1 MTTPSDDSPGWTVY
15 LERHAPPH
23 PRLRK
28 EDRERYTVM
37 APAWRPDV
45 RTIEWA
51 LSVIDEEA
59 VGRMVSESLSNR
71 GGEPGA
77 PTLGEIAVESV
88 LLPLVGLAQAAQ
100 TAPLPID
107 GGPGGS
113 Q

>member
-1 MTTPSDDSPGWTVY
+1 MITPSDDSTARWMGN
-15 LERHAPPH
+15 LEWRHR
-23 PRLRK
+23 PR
-28 EDRERYTVM
+28 EDEGKGVSGTS
-37 APAWRPDV
+37 PAWRPDV

-51 LSVIDEEA
+51 LSIIDEEE
-59 VGRMVSESLSNR
+59 VGRMVLEDLSRR
-71 GGEPGA
+71 GDDPGA

-100 TAPLPID
+100 AAPLPVE